1 LVGSAVTMGATA
13 IWSMHFIGNRAIVL
27 DGDIQMQIAYN
38 SGSTALSFFVPIV
51 VLLAAFLA
59 IGTNDIVSKVR
70 VVIGGTLA
78 GLAICGMHYLGQ
90 AGIANYAC
98 VYSIPHVVGASVIAV
113 IASITA
119 LSIFFVFR
127 AAWTN
132 SAWKRGL
139 CAIVLAGA
147 VSGMHWLASVGTR
160 YRFRGATSLKQNISR
175 DQTVIIVI
183 ALVCSCGKSPKLR
196 CKADESK
203 VPRVMRY
210 STGIRDL
217 GQPSPLNGSE

>member
-1 LVGSAVTMGATA
+1 MGAIA
-13 IWSMHFIGNRAIVL
+13 IWSMHFVGNRAIIL
-27 DGDIQMQIAYN
+27 SDGDLQMQIAYS
-38 SGSTALSFFVPIV
+38 SGATALSFFVPIF

-59 IGTNDIVSKVR
+59 VGTNDKVSKIR

-90 AGIANYAC
+90 AGIANYGC
-98 VYSIPHVVGASVIAV
+98 VYSIGHVIAAGIIAV

-119 LSIFFVFR
+119 LAILFVFR

-132 SAWKRGL
+132 SACKRAL

-147 VSGMHWLASVGTR
+147 VSGMHWMASVGTQ
-160 YRFRGATSLKQNISR
+160 YRFRGDALKQNISR

-183 ALVCSCGKSPKLR
+183 ALVCHRPGL
-196 CKADESK
+196 
-203 VPRVMRY
+203 
-210 STGIRDL
+210 
-217 GQPSPLNGSE
+217 

>member
-1 LVGSAVTMGATA
+1 MGAIA
-13 IWSMHFIGNRAIVL
+13 IWSMHFVGNRAIVL
-27 DGDIQMQIAYN
+27 LDGDLQMQIAYS
-38 SGSTALSFFVPIV
+38 SGATALSFFVPIF

-59 IGTNDIVSKVR
+59 IGTNDKVSKVR

-90 AGIANYAC
+90 AGIANYGC
-98 VYSIPHVVGASVIAV
+98 VYSIAHVAGSGVIAV

-132 SAWKRGL
+132 SAWKRAL
-139 CAIVLAGA
+139 CAVVLAGA
-147 VSGMHWLASVGTR
+147 VSGMHWLASVGTQ
-160 YRFRGATSLKQNISR
+160 YKFRGDVSLKQNISR

-183 ALVCSCGKSPKLR
+183 ALVCGP
-196 CKADESK
+196 
-203 VPRVMRY
+203 Y
-210 STGIRDL
+210 
-217 GQPSPLNGSE
+217 QPTTPIAFLTF

>member
-1 LVGSAVTMGATA
+1 MGAIA

-27 DGDIQMQIAYN
+27 ADGDLSMQIAYS
-38 SGSTALSFFVPIV
+38 SGATALSFFVPIF
-51 VLLAAFLA
+51 VLIPAFLA
-59 IGTNDIVSKVR
+59 VGTNDVVSKVR

-90 AGIANYAC
+90 AGIANYTC
-98 VYSIPHVVGASVIAV
+98 VYSISHVAGAAVIAV
-113 IASITA
+113 IASVTA

-127 AAWTN
+127 AGWTN

-160 YRFRGATSLKQNISR
+160 YRFRGDSALKQNISR

-183 ALVCSCGKSPKLR
+183 ALVCYIQNSEKPLLR
-196 CKADESK
+196 S
-203 VPRVMRY
+203 
-210 STGIRDL
+210 
-217 GQPSPLNGSE
+217 

>member
-1 LVGSAVTMGATA
+1 MGATA

-119 LSIFFVFR
+119 L
-127 AAWTN
+127 
-132 SAWKRGL
+132 WKRGL

-203 VPRVMRY
+203 VPRVLRY